1 MRASCLILKT
11 AGDQFLAVA
20 SDKNS
25 ELLALASVIR
35 KAGQHDGEPIKAG
48 TILAH
53 DRPFPVL
60 DFKCIP
66 ASGKAKKKL

>member
-11 AGDQFLAVA
+11 AGDKLLAVA

-25 ELLALASVIR
+25 DLLALASAIR

-60 DFKCIP
+60 DFKCEP
-66 ASGKAKKKL
+66 ATSKRRKP

>member
-11 AGDQFLAVA
+11 AGDELLAVA

-25 ELLALASVIR
+25 DLLALASVIR
-35 KAGQHDGEPIKAG
+35 KAGQHGGEPIKAG
-48 TILAH
+48 ILLAH

-60 DFKCIP
+60 DFSCVP
-66 ASGKAKKKL
+66 ATGKGKKK